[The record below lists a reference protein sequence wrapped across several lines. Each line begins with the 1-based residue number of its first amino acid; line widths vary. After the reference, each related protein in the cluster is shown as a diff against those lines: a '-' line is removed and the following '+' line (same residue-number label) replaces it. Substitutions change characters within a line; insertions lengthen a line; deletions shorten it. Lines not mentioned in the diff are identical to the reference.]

1 MHLRVPLNTG
11 EADRPGLR
19 VLGLRAGPI
28 LMILA
33 GLCFTL
39 MVSLVKVARA
49 DMTALE
55 VVFWR
60 GAIAMPA
67 IFVLA
72 AGRSWRPRNVPWLAA
87 RSMLGL
93 FAMICYFYAAGGL
106 AVTDQTLLGKL
117 QPMVIAALAPLLLGR
132 SESTGRG
139 GWALIGLGLMGSAI
153 LIAPELQVGSV
164 YGLVALL
171 ATLFSALGHLC
182 IRRLTATDSPMVIV
196 LWFQGFVTVASGL
209 WLAALGLLAL
219 PPVALWGPLAGVGLL
234 AVLGQVLM
242 TYAYRADR
250 ASIVATAA
258 YTTPLWAL
266 GVDVVFW
273 GTLPAWTSWVGGAI
287 VVGAGLLL
295 VIRRE

>member
-1 MHLRVPLNTG
+1 MNLPAPLNTG
-11 EADRPGLR
+11 EADASAAR
-19 VLGLRAGPI
+19 VLGLRVGPL

-39 MVSLVKVARA
+39 MVSLVKVART

-60 GAIAMPA
+60 GAVAMPA
-67 IFVLA
+67 IFLLA

-87 RSMLGL
+87 RSVLGL

-117 QPMVIAALAPLLLGR
+117 QPMIIAAVAPLLLGR
-132 SESTGRG
+132 SESTDWG
-139 GWALIGLGLMGSAI
+139 GWALIALGLCGSAI

-171 ATLFSALGHLC
+171 ATVLSALGHLC

-209 WLAALGLLAL
+209 WLASLGMLGI
-219 PPVALWGPLAGVGLL
+219 PNVALWAPLAGVGLL

-250 ASIVATAA
+250 ASVVATAA
-258 YTTPLWAL
+258 YTTPLWAV
-266 GVDVVFW
+266 GVDAVFW
-273 GTLPAWTSWVGGAI
+273 NTLPGWTSWLGGAI

-295 VIRRE
+295 VLRRT